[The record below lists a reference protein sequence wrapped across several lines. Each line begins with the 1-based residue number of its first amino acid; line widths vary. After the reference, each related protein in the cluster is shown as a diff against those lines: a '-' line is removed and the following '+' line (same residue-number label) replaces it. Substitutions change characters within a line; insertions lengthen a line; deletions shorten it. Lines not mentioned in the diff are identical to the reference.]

1 MGLPSKTDNGRD
13 RQRDEVELDLG
24 RYELR
29 RGGRSVKLEK
39 KGMELLIFLAGRR
52 EQLVSRKDIECRLW
66 QTSSL
71 IDAERNINNLV
82 RKIRRAL
89 GDDAVKPR
97 FLETVIG
104 KGYRFVGPMRVI
116 GPLYSTKSLEE
127 AKGVPPVMVP
137 DEAWRAER
145 PALAV
150 LPLRVSGGAGH
161 DKELSLAFADA
172 LTARLGNMEDV
183 DVLPA
188 SAMAD
193 VPAGA
198 SAQET
203 ALRLGIRFA
212 LQGAVQISKAEARL
226 SVELLDG
233 HTQASCFSSKFSFDA
248 KHAFAHIDEIAAQTA
263 RALKRPLRPPGPEAR
278 PRYSRDPLAYAEFIQ
293 GYQRSSSGDEK
304 LLIEA
309 VQHLTH
315 ALTRDPD
322 FALAHAILAMVSA
335 TRYYEFDPTHVWLDN
350 AEFHCQRA
358 LDLDPNLPEA
368 HVANAFLLW
377 GPARNFQHVEAMA
390 ELKRALGLQK
400 NLPHAYNR
408 LGTILAHIGLLDHAR
423 TMYERGRPFQPGK
436 KVSHSIV
443 QAYIWSGE
451 YELAREEVEKWR
463 AETPDNK
470 YALYFAPQAAMLCG
484 DLEQAAELL
493 DDAICHMPQEPL
505 LLSMEGLL
513 SALTG
518 KYAEALECV
527 SRACE
532 FPRTFGHAHHTY
544 YQIACIHSLIGSR
557 DRAFQWLERSV
568 DTGFACWPFFR
579 RDPCL
584 KKLRSD
590 PRFELLVSSLQAKYP
605 DHLGLL

>member
-1 MGLPSKTDNGRD
+1 MGSRKAQD
-13 RQRDEVELDLG
+13 VELDLG

-29 RGGRSVKLEK
+29 RGGRPVKLEK
-39 KGMELLIFLAGRR
+39 KSMELLIFLVGRR
-52 EQLVSRKDIECRLW
+52 EQLVSRKDIESRLW
-66 QTSSL
+66 EAASL

-89 GDDAVKPR
+89 GDDTSKPR

-104 KGYRFVGPMRVI
+104 KGYRFIGPMRVI
-116 GPLYSTKSLEE
+116 GPLYPTKSLEE
-127 AKGVPPVMVP
+127 EAGFRPAVR
-137 DEAWRAER
+137 DDGAWRAER

-150 LPLRVSGGAGH
+150 LPLRVSGDAGK
-161 DKELSLAFADA
+161 DNGLSLAFADA

-188 SAMAD
+188 SAIAD
-193 VPAGA
+193 MPAGA
-198 SAQET
+198 TAQET
-203 ALRLGIRFA
+203 ASRLGIRFV
-212 LQGAVQISKAEARL
+212 LHGAVQISKTEARL
-226 SVELLDG
+226 SAELFDG
-233 HTQASCFSSKFSFDA
+233 QTQSACFSSKFSFDP
-248 KHAFAHIDEIAAQTA
+248 KQAFAHIDEIAAQTA
-263 RALKRPLRPPGPEAR
+263 RALKRPLRSPGPEAR

-293 GYQRSSSGDEK
+293 GYQRSSSGDMTQ
-304 LLIEA
+304 LIEA
-309 VQHLTH
+309 AQHLTQ
-315 ALTRDPD
+315 AVTRDPG
-322 FALAHAILAMVSA
+322 FALAHATLAVVSA
-335 TRYYEFDPTHVWLDN
+335 TRHFEFDPTHVWLDN

-358 LDLDPNLPEA
+358 LELDPNLPEA

-390 ELKRALGLQK
+390 ELKRALALQK

-443 QAYIWSGE
+443 QVYMWSGE
-451 YELAREEVEKWR
+451 YELAREEVERWR

-470 YALYFAPQAAMLCG
+470 YALYFAPQAAMMCG

-493 DDAICHMPQEPL
+493 DDAICHLPQEPL

-527 SRACE
+527 GRACE

-544 YQIACIHSLIGSR
+544 YQIACIHSLIGGR
-557 DRAFQWLERSV
+557 DLAFQWLERSV

-584 KKLRSD
+584 KNLRSD

>member
-1 MGLPSKTDNGRD
+1 MGLPPKTDNGRD

-29 RGGRSVKLEK
+29 RRGRRVKLEK
-39 KGMELLIFLAGRR
+39 KSMELLIFLVGRR

-66 QTSSL
+66 QTASL

-89 GDDAVKPR
+89 GDDTAKPR

-116 GPLYSTKSLEE
+116 GPLYPTKSLEE
-127 AKGVPPVMVP
+127 ANVPPVMVQ

-150 LPLRVSGGAGH
+150 LPLRVSGDAVH

-188 SAMAD
+188 SAVAD

-198 SAQET
+198 TAQET
-203 ALRLGIRFA
+203 ASRLGIRFV
-212 LQGAVQISKAEARL
+212 LLGAVHISKAEARL
-226 SVELLDG
+226 SAELFDG
-233 HTQASCFSSKFSFDA
+233 HTQATCFSSKFSFDP
-248 KHAFAHIDEIAAQTA
+248 KQAFAHIDEIAAQTA

-309 VQHLTH
+309 TQHLTH
-315 ALTRDPD
+315 ALTRDPE

-335 TRYYEFDPTHVWLDN
+335 ARYFEFDPTHVWLDN

-443 QAYIWSGE
+443 QVYIWSGE
-451 YELAREEVEKWR
+451 YELAREEVERWR

-493 DDAICHMPQEPL
+493 DDAICHRPQEPL

-544 YQIACIHSLIGSR
+544 YQIACIHSLIGGR

-584 KKLRSD
+584 KNLRSD

>member
-1 MGLPSKTDNGRD
+1 MGNRKQQD
-13 RQRDEVELDLG
+13 VELDLG

-29 RGGRSVKLEK
+29 RGGRRIKLEK
-39 KGMELLIFLAGRR
+39 KGMELLTFLVGRR
-52 EQLVSRKDIECRLW
+52 EQLVSRKDIESRLW
-66 QTSSL
+66 QAASL

-82 RKIRRAL
+82 RKIRRVL
-89 GDDAVKPR
+89 GDDTAKPR

-104 KGYRFVGPMRVI
+104 KGYRFIGPMRVI
-116 GPLYSTKSLEE
+116 GPLYPTKSLEE
-127 AKGVPPVMVP
+127 EKSVPAAMVQ
-137 DEAWRAER
+137 DMSWRAER

-150 LPLRVSGGAGH
+150 LPLRVLGDADH
-161 DKELSLAFADA
+161 DNGLSLAFADA
-172 LTARLGNMEDV
+172 LAARLGNMEDV

-188 SAMAD
+188 SALAD
-193 VPAGA
+193 VPVGA
-198 SAQET
+198 AAQES
-203 ALRLGIRFA
+203 ASRLGIRFV
-212 LQGAVQISKAEARL
+212 LHGAVQISKAEARL
-226 SVELLDG
+226 SAELFDG
-233 HTQASCFSSKFSFDA
+233 QTQSACFSGKFSFDP
-248 KHAFAHIDEIAAQTA
+248 KQAFAHIDEIAAQTA
-263 RALKRPLRPPGPEAR
+263 RALKRPLRPAGPEAR

-293 GYQRSSSGDEK
+293 GYQRSSSGDER

-309 VQHLTH
+309 AQHLTQ
-315 ALTRDPD
+315 AVTRDPG

-335 TRYYEFDPTHVWLDN
+335 TRHFEFDPGREWLDK

-358 LDLDPNLPEA
+358 LELDPNLPEA

-377 GPARNFQHVEAMA
+377 APARNFQHVEAMA
-390 ELKRALGLQK
+390 ELKRALALQK

-443 QAYIWSGE
+443 QVYMWGGE
-451 YELAREEVEKWR
+451 YEQAREEVERWR
-463 AETPDNK
+463 AEHPDNK

-484 DLEQAAELL
+484 DWEQAADLL
-493 DDAICHMPQEPL
+493 DDAICQLPQEPL
-505 LLSMEGLL
+505 LLSLEGLL
-513 SALTG
+513 AALLG

-532 FPRTFGHAHHTY
+532 YPRTFGHAHHTY

-557 DRAFQWLERSV
+557 DLAFQWLERSV

>member
-1 MGLPSKTDNGRD
+1 MGSRKPQN
-13 RQRDEVELDLG
+13 VELDLG

-29 RGGRSVKLEK
+29 RGGHPVKLEK
-39 KGMELLIFLAGRR
+39 KSMELLIFLVGRR
-52 EQLVSRKDIECRLW
+52 EQLVSRKDIESRLW
-66 QTSSL
+66 PAASL

-89 GDDAVKPR
+89 GDDISKPR
-97 FLETVIG
+97 FLETVVG
-104 KGYRFVGPMRVI
+104 KGYRFTGPIRVI
-116 GPLYSTKSLEE
+116 GPLYPTRSLEE
-127 AKGVPPVMVP
+127 GAGFRPAVM
-137 DEAWRAER
+137 DDAAWREER

-150 LPLRVSGGAGH
+150 LPLRVLGDAGH
-161 DKELSLAFADA
+161 DNGLSLAFADA

-188 SAMAD
+188 STVAD

-198 SAQET
+198 TAQET
-203 ALRLGIRFA
+203 ASRLGIRFV
-212 LQGAVQISKAEARL
+212 LQGAVQIAKAEARL
-226 SVELLDG
+226 SAELFDG
-233 HTQASCFSSKFSFDA
+233 HTQSACFSSKFSFDA
-248 KHAFAHIDEIAAQTA
+248 KQAFAHIDEIAQQTA
-263 RALKRPLRPPGPEAR
+263 RALKRPLRSPGPEAR

-293 GYQRSSSGDEK
+293 GYQRSSSGDAN

-309 VQHLTH
+309 IQHLTH
-315 ALTRDPD
+315 AVTRDPG
-322 FALAHAILAMVSA
+322 FALAHAILAVVSA
-335 TRYYEFDPTHVWLDN
+335 TRHFEFDPSHVWLDK

-390 ELKRALGLQK
+390 ELKRALTLQK
-400 NLPHAYNR
+400 NVPHAYNR

-443 QAYIWSGE
+443 QVYMWSGE
-451 YELAREEVEKWR
+451 YEQAREEVERWR

-493 DDAICHMPQEPL
+493 DDAICHLPQEPL

-513 SALTG
+513 NALTG
-518 KYAEALECV
+518 KYAQALECV
-527 SRACE
+527 GRACE
-532 FPRTFGHAHHTY
+532 YPRTFGHAHHTY
-544 YQIACIHSLIGSR
+544 YQIACIHSLIGGR
-557 DRAFQWLERSV
+557 DLAFQWLERSV

-584 KKLRSD
+584 KNLRSD